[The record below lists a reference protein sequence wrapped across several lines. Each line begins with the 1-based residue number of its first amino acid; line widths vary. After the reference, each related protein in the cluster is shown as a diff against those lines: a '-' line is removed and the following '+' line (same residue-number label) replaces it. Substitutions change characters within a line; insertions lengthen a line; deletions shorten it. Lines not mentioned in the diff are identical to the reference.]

1 MNSIVDTKVVSAGAM
16 FALGIAGLVLAASPA
31 QAREI
36 KLGGFHSIERIR
48 AACSDAGGDMVV
60 SSGRYGCV
68 NSSKGTQ
75 VICTNGGECT
85 GTVPRKNPSQGAT
98 SAGTRPTGGVIADP
112 KFPPKVNDAR
122 APIGGGVFQAKAAN
136 AGGASA
142 PIQKSNGGN
151 GPSSKSGGGLR

>member
-1 MNSIVDTKVVSAGAM
+1 MNSVIKSKAAVL
-16 FALGIAGLVLAASPA
+16 ALGIASAVLIGSAAMPA
-31 QAREI
+31 HAKEI
-36 KLGGFHSIERIR
+36 KLKGNHSIEKIR
-48 AACSDAGGDMVV
+48 AACSNAGGDMVV

-85 GTVPRKNPSQGAT
+85 GTVPRTKPSQGPT

-122 APIGGGVFQAKAAN
+122 APIGGGIFQAKAAN

-142 PIQKSNGGN
+142 PIQKSNGGD
-151 GPSSKSGGGLR
+151 GPSFRSTNGRR